1 MDNRC
6 DNQQEKELLK
16 KILGEL
22 HFSIFPCELNQKK
35 PVGFGWQE
43 KASDDAVE
51 VEKWF
56 GLNRFNYGILCGT
69 KYQGKYLT
77 VVDVDNKN
85 GKHGAESWAKLTKD
99 VASEALKTLTVLTP
113 SGGYHHFFYTREQ
126 IGNRTDIL
134 EGVDVR
140 GKGGYV
146 VGAGS
151 SINGNP
157 YMMLNDAPIADMP
170 DELERLLCKTKNV
183 SSERYVPPDE
193 QQIVRIRLSE
203 SDRVRLLELLSS
215 YAHQGGFQSYS
226 DWVSLGG
233 ALKHEGFTVENWQ
246 SLSWENARE
255 ECPRKWNTLPT
266 SELTM
271 GSLVYWARKADPEF
285 MVPQSALSQSNEIDI
300 HKMLNDAD
308 FVERFI
314 KRNGERIRFVRNIG
328 WAKYNG
334 KCWDKGISKSEM
346 YELVID
352 VAKSAYEEEIEYLL
366 SRLEQETDA
375 DEEKALKDCLKK
387 FMAAK
392 NRYQNSAGIQSALE
406 VLSGMSSI
414 LVGPEVFDAGNYLT
428 LENGVYDFDQDRLIP
443 HSPSIMTATM
453 ANYGY
458 DADAK
463 APVWEKC
470 IREYF
475 LENEEICRFVQK
487 CVGYTL
493 TTSVKEQKVFFCHGA
508 HGANGKS
515 TFFNTLYALMGS
527 ASATI
532 SSNVL
537 MDSNGREAQEQL
549 AHLVSARF
557 VRSTEL
563 KKNDRFDESLIKA
576 VSGKDPLRCRALYQK
591 SFDYFPIFKLW
602 IFGNNKPGVNDL
614 GNGFWR
620 RLVLIPFNRVFKEE
634 EQDKDLESKLEEE
647 HPGIFNWALEG
658 LRRYRAEGLQMPQCM
673 TEEVQKYK
681 AEENKVMSF
690 MLECTEEGFYGTETT
705 QYGELFQAFRVYCEN
720 NGLQP
725 TSTKNFTRQLE
736 VLEEEVGFKLDHGH
750 GNQRIMLGR
759 TLLSNHS

>member
-1 MDNRC
+1 MDNRY

-22 HFSIFPCELNQKK
+22 HFSIFPCELNQKI
-35 PVGFGWQE
+35 PATGGWQGR
-43 KASDDAVE
+43 ASSDPLQ

-56 GLNRFNYGILCGT
+56 DLKKFNYGVLCGT
-69 KYQGKYLT
+69 EHRGKYLT

-85 GKHGAESWAKLTKD
+85 GKHGTESWATLTRD
-99 VASEALKTLTVLTP
+99 IESDRLKTFSVKTP
-113 SGGYHHFFYTREQ
+113 SGGYHYFFYAREQ
-126 IGNRTDIL
+126 FGNRTNIL
-134 EGVDVR
+134 EGIDTR
-140 GKGGYV
+140 SRGGYV

-151 SINGNP
+151 SIDGNS
-157 YMMLNDAPIADMP
+157 YVILNDSPITDMP
-170 DELERLLCKTKNV
+170 EKLELILTRKWNTHEENDVARNDEELNRLAL
-183 SSERYVPPDE
+183 DE
-193 QQIVRIRLSE
+193 SG
-203 SDRVRLLELLSS
+203 RVRLLELLSIH
-215 YAHQGGFQSYS
+215 ANQGGFSSYE
-226 DWVSLGG
+226 DWLRLGG
-233 ALKHEGFTVENWQ
+233 ALKHEGFTVEDWQ

-255 ECPRKWNTLPT
+255 ECLRKWNTLPT

-271 GSLVYWARKADPEF
+271 GSLVYFARKADPEF
-285 MVPQSALSQSNEIDI
+285 LVLQSAVVSEIDI

-314 KRNGERIRFVRNIG
+314 RRNGEKIRYVRNIG

-334 KCWDKGISKSEM
+334 KCWDTGVFKSEM

-366 SRLEQETDA
+366 SRLEHETDA
-375 DEEKALKDCLKK
+375 DEQKALKDCLKK

-414 LVGPEVFDAGNYLT
+414 LVDPEVFDAGNYLT
-428 LENGVYDFDQDRLIP
+428 LENGVYDFDEDRLIP

-453 ANYGY
+453 AHYSY
-458 DADAK
+458 DQEAK
-463 APVWEKC
+463 APIWEKC

-475 LENEEICRFVQK
+475 LENEEIGRFVQK

-634 EQDKDLESKLEEE
+634 EQDKDVESKLEKEL
-647 HPGIFNWALEG
+647 PGIFNWALEG
-658 LRRYRAEGLQMPQCM
+658 LRRYRTEGLQMPECM
-673 TEEVQKYK
+673 SEEVQKYK
-681 AEENKVMSF
+681 VEENKVMSF
-690 MLECTEEGFYGTETT
+690 MLECTEEGFYGTEVTP
-705 QYGELFQAFRVYCEN
+705 YGELFQAFRTYCDD

-725 TSTKNFTRQLE
+725 TSAKSFTRQLE
-736 VLEEEVGFKLDHGH
+736 VLEQEVGFKLDYGS
-750 GNQRIMLGR
+750 GNRRIIRGR
-759 TLLSNHS
+759 TLASNHS